1 MVTILLCIM
10 ARLCVTLF
18 LVLLFALA
26 FCIPSF
32 EARRLRTV
40 ENNEKGD
47 ELSDLGEHEHHHAVP
62 SKINVEKQLA
72 MTLHQLHS
80 VNADRDRILK
90 EAVPSPGVGHY

>member
-1 MVTILLCIM
+1 M
-10 ARLCVTLF
+10 ARLSVTLF

-32 EARRLRTV
+32 EARRLLTV
-40 ENNEKGD
+40 ENNAKGD
-47 ELSDLGEHEHHHAVP
+47 ELSDQMGEHEHHHTVP

-80 VNADRDRILK
+80 VHADRDRILK
-90 EAVPSPGVGHY
+90 EANPSPGVGHN

>member
-1 MVTILLCIM
+1 M

-18 LVLLFALA
+18 LVLLFALV

-32 EARRLRTV
+32 EARRLLTV
-40 ENNEKGD
+40 ENNAKGD
-47 ELSDLGEHEHHHAVP
+47 ELSDHLGEHEHHHAVP

-80 VNADRDRILK
+80 VNADRDRILR
-90 EAVPSPGVGHY
+90 EAVPSPGVGHN

>member
-1 MVTILLCIM
+1 M

-32 EARRLRTV
+32 EARRLLTV

>member
-1 MVTILLCIM
+1 M

-32 EARRLRTV
+32 EARRLLTV
-40 ENNEKGD
+40 ENNAKGD
-47 ELSDLGEHEHHHAVP
+47 ELSDHLGEHEHHHAVP
-62 SKINVEKQLA
+62 SKFNVEKQLA

-80 VNADRDRILK
+80 VHADRDRILK
-90 EAVPSPGVGHY
+90 EANPSPGVGHN